1 MRRAAVLFTAALASC
16 AGSGRGA
23 VSTVL
28 TDEIFEDLPAP
39 ATAAFEPA
47 GSFSFQGSAYRCGR
61 FFYSFNG
68 SGEECAQFYRGTMT
82 QPPYS
87 WTLTEETSPGQ
98 HTLHM
103 VFTKGEDRCT
113 LDLDRLP
120 TTVRIIARVNY
131 VR

>member
-16 AGSGRGA
+16 AGSGRGTT
-23 VSTVL
+23 STVL
-28 TDEIFEDLPAP
+28 TDKIFEDLPAP

-68 SGEECAQFYRGTMT
+68 SVEECVQFYRGTMT

-87 WTLTEETSPGQ
+87 WTLTEETSAGPD
-98 HTLHM
+98 TLHM
-103 VFTKGEDRCT
+103 VFAKGEDRCT